1 MMFAF
6 IVRDNVI
13 KLAQE
18 PLKLVLQK
26 QTYDQKVHLK
36 SNPLYEC
43 LSNITLSSVSWIQ
56 IQATRE
62 HQNIFFWVASKC
74 KINEYVD
81 FKLMF
86 LAKLSRINW
95 GKYGIKWSRL
105 SALRPMLCGP
115 RQAPGLRE

>member
-1 MMFAF
+1 MIFAF

-18 PLKLVLQK
+18 LLKLVQK
-26 QTYDQKVHLK
+26 QTFDQKVHLK

-62 HQNIFFWVASKC
+62 HQNIFLFGSSWIASKC

-81 FKLMF
+81 F
-86 LAKLSRINW
+86 
-95 GKYGIKWSRL
+95 
-105 SALRPMLCGP
+105 
-115 RQAPGLRE
+115 

>member
-1 MMFAF
+1 MIFAF

-26 QTYDQKVHLK
+26 QTFDQEVHLK
-36 SNPLYEC
+36 SNPLYER

-62 HQNIFFWVASKC
+62 HQNIFFIWQ
-74 KINEYVD
+74 
-81 FKLMF
+81 L
-86 LAKLSRINW
+86 LS
-95 GKYGIKWSRL
+95 SF
-105 SALRPMLCGP
+105 
-115 RQAPGLRE
+115 

>member
-1 MMFAF
+1 M
-6 IVRDNVI
+6 NVFQTQLCPVFREY
-13 KLAQE
+13 KSKQQE
-18 PLKLVLQK
+18 STK
-26 QTYDQKVHLK
+26 
-36 SNPLYEC
+36 
-43 LSNITLSSVSWIQ
+43 
-56 IQATRE
+56 
-62 HQNIFFWVASKC
+62 IFFLFGSSWVASKC

-105 SALRPMLCGP
+105 SALRPMLCRP